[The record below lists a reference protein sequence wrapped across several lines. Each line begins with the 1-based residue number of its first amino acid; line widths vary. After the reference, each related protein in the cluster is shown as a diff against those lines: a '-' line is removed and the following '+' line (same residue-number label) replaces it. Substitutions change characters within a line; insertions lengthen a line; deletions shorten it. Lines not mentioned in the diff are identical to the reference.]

1 MEWKEEGK
9 NIQSMGMRV
18 SEMEWRGFVWTVI
31 DWDEMLRRRKII
43 KNDKY
48 VTLKKKK
55 IKKLPYPGLLFNF

>member
-1 MEWKEEGK
+1 MELKEEGE

-55 IKKLPYPGLLFNF
+55 N